1 MASFFRDYS
10 YNWQGKDD
18 AMVRIRFSHV
28 LKSIDNEVDESERN
42 RVIKALLRLQE
53 KSLAPVRIE
62 YTNPEGMPGFAKT
75 YLQR

>member
-1 MASFFRDYS
+1 
-10 YNWQGKDD
+10 
-18 AMVRIRFSHV
+18 MVRIRFSHV